1 MDKIF
6 KNNIRKTAPKK
17 VTLSAKI
24 KSTQNANL
32 ITGKMVKADQDVMG
46 KNIRKNESEQQK
58 LKNMINSNEKG
69 QVNEQLNTGEED
81 PTNYV
86 PEDDDNI
93 FDK

>member
-32 ITGKMVKADQDVMG
+32 ITGKMVKNDQNVMD

-58 LKNMINSNEKG
+58 LKNQINTNEREKI
-69 QVNEQLNTGEED
+69 NEQLNTGEED